1 MNGTWRTTSSPA
13 RAMLGGVPTGGV
25 VVLGGVAL
33 LALVRL
39 DPAGFALAA
48 GEVFGVFVAVPA
60 VTVAAIRRAR
70 RRAIEAPV
78 LVTATPVGLCAY
90 CGTAS
95 SYAIERNGSRLVLC
109 RRHQGLVEAIPAELE
124 ARYHA

>member
-13 RAMLGGVPTGGV
+13 RAMLGSVPTGGV
-25 VVLGGVAL
+25 VVLGGLAL

-48 GEVFGVFVAVPA
+48 AEVFGAFGAVPA

-70 RRAIEAPV
+70 RPRVARVIE
-78 LVTATPVGLCAY
+78 ATPVV
-90 CGTAS
+90 TARV
-95 SYAIERNGSRLVLC
+95 IESPQRRAVEPGHRVIEGQVL
-109 RRHQGLVEAIPAELE
+109 
-124 ARYHA
+124 